1 MLIKMIVTDSRLHEF
16 GLPSFA
22 TPGSAGIDLRAML
35 DWRSVTIQPGEVLK
49 VSSGLRVYVE
59 DPGYAA
65 FALPRSGTGTKG
77 LVLANLI
84 GLIDSDYQGPLSLAL
99 WNRSNSAIEVHRGDR
114 VAQLVVVPV
123 AQYQVD
129 YVEDFGVE
137 TGRGQGGYGSTGVK

>member
-1 MLIKMIVTDSRLHEF
+1 MRIKMIVTDERLHEF

-22 TPGSAGIDLRAML
+22 TPGSAGIDLRAMI
-35 DWRSVTIQPGEVLK
+35 DAPSIAIQPGEVFK
-49 VSSGLRVYVE
+49 VSTGLRVYVQ
-59 DPGYAA
+59 DPTYAA

-77 LVLANLI
+77 LVLGNLI

-99 WNRSNSAIEVHRGDR
+99 WNRSSLPIQVNRGDR

-137 TGRGQGGYGSTGVK
+137 TERGQGGYGSTGVK